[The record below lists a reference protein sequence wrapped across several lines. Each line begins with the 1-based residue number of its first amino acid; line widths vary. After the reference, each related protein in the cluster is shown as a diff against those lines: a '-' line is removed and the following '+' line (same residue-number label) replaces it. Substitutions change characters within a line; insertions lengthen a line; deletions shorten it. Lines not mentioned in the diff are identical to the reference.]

1 MTDIAQ
7 RGRQSYRLLA
17 SDQERR
23 LVSRWRLGI
32 VAFYGTLLA
41 LVLAFA
47 AMSKAPRE
55 RQADRASDDFVTHSI
70 SAPRP

>member
-1 MTDIAQ
+1 M
-7 RGRQSYRLLA
+7 
-17 SDQERR
+17 
-23 LVSRWRLGI
+23 

>member
-1 MTDIAQ
+1 M
-7 RGRQSYRLLA
+7 
-17 SDQERR
+17 
-23 LVSRWRLGI
+23 

-70 SAPRP
+70 SAPPAVDDRDQRQQSTWRNS